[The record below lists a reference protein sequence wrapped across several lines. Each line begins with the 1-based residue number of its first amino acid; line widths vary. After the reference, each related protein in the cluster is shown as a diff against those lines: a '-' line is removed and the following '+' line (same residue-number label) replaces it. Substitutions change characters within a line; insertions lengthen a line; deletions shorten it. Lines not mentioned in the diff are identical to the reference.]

1 MRFDAEVRTRILT
14 SSVVAAV
21 VAVLLFG
28 VPLAFAVGRLFADEE
43 RSELERVALRAAA
56 RLSADDFVA
65 GHRLRLG
72 GVDSTVLVAV
82 YRPDGRKV
90 VGRGPVVAD
99 QAVRTALRTGR
110 VSDGSDEGVLV
121 VAVPVTAAEQV
132 IGATRAASTPGEVRG
147 RVGGT
152 WLAMTGLALLAVLCA
167 TVLAAMAARR
177 LARPLQE
184 LEKVAE
190 DLGSGDLTSR
200 ASPSGVGEIDRTGQ
214 ALNRTAQRLEDMLAR
229 ERSFTSRASHQL
241 RTPLTSLR
249 LGLESALENDGDLH
263 LAAREA
269 IASADRLSDTVDD
282 VLALARGV
290 PEQGQLLDVA
300 ALLAGVQDRWQ
311 APLAAAGRE
320 LVVVELP
327 HPRTSASAPAVRQIL
342 EVLLDNALRHG
353 RGRVTVTA
361 RDGGGAVALDVADE
375 GVLPPGGSL
384 VPSPVE
390 EATTPPGGH
399 RLGLRMAASLAEGVG
414 GRLVHAH
421 TESTTRMT
429 LLLAGRDFP

>member
-14 SSVVAAV
+14 SSVVAVV

-56 RLSADDFVA
+56 ELSAPDFVA

-72 GVDSTVLVAV
+72 HLDPSVRVAV
-82 YRPDGRKV
+82 YRPDGTKV
-90 VGRGPVVAD
+90 VGRGPTRSD
-99 QAVRTALRTGR
+99 QAVRAAQRTGR
-110 VSDGSDEGVLV
+110 VADGSDEGVLV
-121 VAVPVTAAEQV
+121 VAVPVTAAEHV
-132 IGATRAASTPGEVRG
+132 VGVTRAASTPGEVRG

-152 WLAMTGLALLAVLCA
+152 WLAMTGLAVLAVLCA

-269 IASADRLSDTVDD
+269 IASADRLSRTVDD

-290 PEQGQLLDVA
+290 PEPGQQLDVA

-327 HPRTSASAPAVRQIL
+327 HPRTAASAPAVRQIL
-342 EVLLDNALRHG
+342 DVLLDNALRHG
-353 RGRVTVTA
+353 RGQVTVTA

-375 GVLPPGGSL
+375 GVLPPGRSL
-384 VPSPVE
+384 VPSRVE
-390 EATTPPGGH
+390 EATTPPGGQ
-399 RLGLRMAASLAEGVG
+399 RLGLRMAASLAEGLG

-421 TESTTRMT
+421 TEATTRMT
-429 LLLAGRDFP
+429 LLLAGRDF

>member
-14 SSVVAAV
+14 SSVVAVV

-56 RLSADDFVA
+56 QLSPDDFVA
-65 GHRLRLG
+65 GHQLRLG
-72 GVDSTVLVAV
+72 GVDPSVLVAV

-90 VGRGPVVAD
+90 VGRGPAIAD
-99 QAVRTALRTGR
+99 QTVRTALRTGR
-110 VSDGSDEGVLV
+110 VADGSDEGVLV
-121 VAVPVTAAEQV
+121 VAVPVTASEQV

-200 ASPSGVGEIDRTGQ
+200 AAPSGVGEIDRTGQ

-269 IASADRLSDTVDD
+269 IASADRLSHTVDD

-300 ALLAGVQDRWQ
+300 ALLAGVRDRWQ

-384 VPSPVE
+384 VPSQVE

-421 TESTTRMT
+421 TEPTTRMT

>member
-1 MRFDAEVRTRILT
+1 V
-14 SSVVAAV
+14 
-21 VAVLLFG
+21 
-28 VPLAFAVGRLFADEE
+28 
-43 RSELERVALRAAA
+43 
-56 RLSADDFVA
+56 
-65 GHRLRLG
+65 H
-72 GVDSTVLVAV
+72 VAV
-82 YRPDGRKV
+82 YRPDGTKV
-90 VGRGPVVAD
+90 VGRGPTTSD
-99 QAVRTALRTGR
+99 QAVRSALRTGR
-110 VSDGSDEGVLV
+110 VADGSDEGVLV

-132 IGATRAASTPGEVRG
+132 VGVTRAASTPGEVRG

-152 WLAMTGLALLAVLCA
+152 WLAMTGLAVLAVLCA

-190 DLGSGDLTSR
+190 DLGSGDLSSR

-229 ERSFTSRASHQL
+229 ERAFTSRASHQL

-269 IASADRLSDTVDD
+269 IASADRLSRTVDD

-327 HPRTSASAPAVRQIL
+327 HPRTAASAPAVRQIL
-342 EVLLDNALRHG
+342 DVLLDNALRHG
-353 RGRVTVTA
+353 RGQVTVTA

-384 VPSPVE
+384 VPSQVE

-399 RLGLRMAASLAEGVG
+399 RLGLRMAASLAEGLG

-421 TESTTRMT
+421 TEATTRMT
-429 LLLAGRDFP
+429 LMLAGRDF

>member
-14 SSVVAAV
+14 SSVVAVV

-56 RLSADDFVA
+56 QLSADDFVA
-65 GHRLRLG
+65 GHQLRLR
-72 GVDSTVLVAV
+72 GVDPSVLVAV
-82 YRPDGRKV
+82 YRPDGSKG
-90 VGRGPVVAD
+90 VGRGPSVAD
-99 QAVRTALRTGR
+99 QTVRTALQTGR
-110 VSDGSDEGVLV
+110 VADGSDEGVLV

-200 ASPSGVGEIDRTGQ
+200 AAPSGVGEIDRTGQ

-269 IASADRLSDTVDD
+269 IASADRLSHTVDD

-300 ALLAGVQDRWQ
+300 ELLAGVRDRWQ
-311 APLAAAGRE
+311 APLLAAGRE

-384 VPSPVE
+384 VPPQAE

-429 LLLAGRDFP
+429 LLLAGRDF

>member
-1 MRFDAEVRTRILT
+1 
-14 SSVVAAV
+14 
-21 VAVLLFG
+21 
-28 VPLAFAVGRLFADEE
+28 
-43 RSELERVALRAAA
+43 
-56 RLSADDFVA
+56 
-65 GHRLRLG
+65 
-72 GVDSTVLVAV
+72 
-82 YRPDGRKV
+82 
-90 VGRGPVVAD
+90 
-99 QAVRTALRTGR
+99 
-110 VSDGSDEGVLV
+110 
-121 VAVPVTAAEQV
+121 
-132 IGATRAASTPGEVRG
+132 
-147 RVGGT
+147 
-152 WLAMTGLALLAVLCA
+152 MTGLALLAVLCA

-200 ASPSGVGEIDRTGQ
+200 AAPSGVGVIDRTGQ
-214 ALNRTAQRLEDMLAR
+214 ALNRTAQRLQDMLAR
-229 ERSFTSRASHQL
+229 ERSFTARASHQL

-263 LAAREA
+263 LAAQEA
-269 IASADRLSDTVDD
+269 IASADRLSRTVDD

-290 PEQGQLLDVA
+290 PEPGQQLDVT
-300 ALLAGVQDRWQ
+300 ALLAGVKDRWQ

-384 VPSPVE
+384 VPSQVE
-390 EATTPPGGH
+390 EAITPPGGH
-399 RLGLRMAASLAEGVG
+399 RLGLRMASSLAEGVG

-421 TESTTRMT
+421 TEATTRMT
-429 LLLAGRDFP
+429 LLLAGRDF

>member
-14 SSVVAAV
+14 SSVVAVV

-28 VPLAFAVGRLFADEE
+28 VPLAFAAGRLFADEE

-56 RLSADDFVA
+56 QLSPDDFVA
-65 GHRLRLG
+65 GHQLRLG
-72 GVDSTVLVAV
+72 GVDPSVLVAV

-90 VGRGPVVAD
+90 VGRGPAIAD
-99 QAVRTALRTGR
+99 QTVRTALRT
-110 VSDGSDEGVLV
+110 
-121 VAVPVTAAEQV
+121 
-132 IGATRAASTPGEVRG
+132 G

-200 ASPSGVGEIDRTGQ
+200 AAPSGVGEIDRTGQ

-229 ERSFTSRASHQL
+229 ERSFSSRASHQL

-269 IASADRLSDTVDD
+269 IASADRLSHTVDD

-290 PEQGQLLDVA
+290 PEQGQVLDVA

-384 VPSPVE
+384 VPSQVE

-399 RLGLRMAASLAEGVG
+399 RLGLRMAAALAEGVG

-421 TESTTRMT
+421 TEPTTRMT